1 MTPILQMI
9 VTIFCSVI
17 ASSGMWAFLMKR
29 LDRKDAKSKMIKG
42 LGHDRIVALCGEYI
56 ARGWI
61 TRDEYENLHD
71 YLYEPYREL
80 GGNGT
85 AKKMM
90 DAVEKLPIRQGEYK

>member
-17 ASSGMWAFLMKR
+17 ASSGMWAFIMKKMDSR
-29 LDRKDAKSKMIKG
+29 DAKSKMIKG

-56 ARGWI
+56 SRGWI

-71 YLYEPYREL
+71 YLFEPYIEL

-85 AKKMM
+85 AKRMM
-90 DAVEKLPIRQGEYK
+90 AAVEKLPIKRGDAQ